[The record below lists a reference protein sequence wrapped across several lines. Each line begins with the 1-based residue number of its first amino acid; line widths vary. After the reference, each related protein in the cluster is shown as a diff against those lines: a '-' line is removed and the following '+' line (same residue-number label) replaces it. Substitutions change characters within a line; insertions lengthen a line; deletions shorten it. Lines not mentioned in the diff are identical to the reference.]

1 MAQKPRRTARAH
13 LVRGYSTAQP
23 PPTPSYTL
31 LSTRNR
37 TLEWGL
43 ADLGGT
49 TPRCR
54 RLRIAPPLDS
64 STTRRRTTSL
74 HRRTS
79 SAILSFSSVVSPRLA
94 SPPFPLSSRVCH
106 RPWLLPLPP
115 EVPVVNQVVGDD
127 VGLGAVV
134 AGLVVEVE
142 QHGAAST
149 SLCLNLPSTSVS
161 VDRLRICTC

>member
-1 MAQKPRRTARAH
+1 MGFRQPNTLDSPSIHLFPRGGSEGSRGGARGFGDSAAR
-13 LVRGYSTAQP
+13 LVKTP
-23 PPTPSYTL
+23 PPDS
-31 LSTRNR
+31 S
-37 TLEWGL
+37 
-43 ADLGGT
+43 
-49 TPRCR
+49 PRLRRPAPPQDAAAR
-54 RLRIAPPLDS
+54 RLDASVPPPAYWI
-64 STTRRRTTSL
+64 SL
-74 HRRTS
+74 RWY
-79 SAILSFSSVVSPRLA
+79 VLA
-94 SPPFPLSSRVCH
+94 SPPFPSSSRVCH